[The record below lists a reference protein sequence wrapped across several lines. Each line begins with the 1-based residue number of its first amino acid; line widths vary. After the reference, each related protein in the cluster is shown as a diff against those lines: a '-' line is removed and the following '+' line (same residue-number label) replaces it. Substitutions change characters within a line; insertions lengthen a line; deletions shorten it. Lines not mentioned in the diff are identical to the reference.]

1 MTALQLKLRHCD
13 RNEEA
18 AVMAAILENE
28 AWPVLGRWLAPEDGW
43 LACIDAEMRARGA
56 HPARTV
62 VLLPY
67 AQLMPLAARL
77 WAQARPD
84 GFAPRFE
91 TTQNWS
97 RSLGGFTPAAADLT
111 FDPALDVL
119 SARAMLERTSFAR
132 QAEAAAPLLLEAA
145 QQLGALAA
153 AVPPSER
160 AAWGARARS
169 VALIGMDAG
178 ALALEAAVAQM
189 AVAWAAHSAYASD
202 VLFEPRVMEATDCLI
217 ALQGCQPDP
226 LPAALQAAWGGRMA
240 VLPLDGEPAPAIALP
255 AFHQARD
262 AQDEA
267 QRAAACVLRHVNAGR
282 TPVALVATDRAL
294 TRRVRAMLAS
304 CGLSLRDETG
314 WKLSTSRAGAHV
326 MGALRACVW
335 SAASDAMLDWLKNA
349 PAFDAAAVRQL
360 EAQLRRQPLREWRG
374 VPAVLDTR
382 EQPALAALL
391 VEIEALRDSLQRP
404 RMLSQWLPALR
415 ELLQRSGQWALLQDD
430 VAGGKVLAT
439 LRLSATGLALPAD
452 ALWAK
457 RRLSLM
463 DFMRWVDQAL
473 EAASFTPEYP
483 PQEQVVILPLA
494 QLLGRPF
501 GAVVLPGCDEVRL
514 NPAPEPPGLWTA
526 AQRVALGLP
535 ARDTLEAAL
544 RAAWRHALCA
554 PQVDLLWRAGD
565 DGGEPLLPSPLV
577 QAIQRQA
584 GAGQAADPRAQREVA
599 PQPVARP
606 APVAPQLTMTRLSA
620 SAYGDL
626 RHCPY
631 RFFALRLLGLK
642 EAQELEGELDKRDV
656 GLWLHAV
663 LQAFHERLKAT
674 APADAAARRA
684 LIDTAAAQVTQSM
697 RLAEEEFLPF
707 RAAWPRV
714 RDGYLAW
721 LEQHEAEGLHFEQG
735 EPWQEQPLGA
745 LTLVGR
751 LDRIDR
757 GGAEVMVIDYKTE
770 SPVATARRIREPFED
785 TQLAFY
791 AALLPHDTLRAAYVN
806 VSEKE
811 GSKTFEQK
819 DVVAVRDALLE
830 GISHDLQ
837 RIAAGAPMPALGEG
851 DACEFCAAR
860 GLCRKDSWADETLG
874 QEGAP

>member
-1 MTALQLKLRHCD
+1 MNTIALTARF
-13 RNEEA
+13 
-18 AVMAAILENE
+18 
-28 AWPVLGRWLAPEDGW
+28 PFVLDPALYPTLDCWLAPEQGW
-43 LACIDAEMRARGA
+43 LARIAAHLRARGA

-77 WAQARPD
+77 WAQAHPD

-97 RSLGGFTPAAADLT
+97 RSLGGFTPAATDIT
-111 FDPALDVL
+111 FDAALDVL
-119 SARAMLERTSFAR
+119 TARAMLERTSLGA
-132 QAEAAAPLLLEAA
+132 QADAATPLLLEAA

-169 VALIGMDAG
+169 AAATGMDAG
-178 ALALEAAVAQM
+178 ALALEAVVAQL
-189 AVAWAAHSAYASD
+189 AVAWAANSSYASD
-202 VLFEPRVMEATDCLI
+202 VLFEPRVIEATDCLI
-217 ALQGCQPDP
+217 ALQGFQPDP
-226 LPAALQAAWGGRMA
+226 LPAALQAVWGERMA
-240 VLPLDGEPAPAIALP
+240 VLSLDGELTQAGVIP
-255 AFHQARD
+255 AFHKTRD

-267 QRAAACVLRHVNAGR
+267 QRAAACVLQHVNAGR
-282 TPVALVATDRAL
+282 TPVALVAIDRAL

-304 CGLSLRDETG
+304 RDLQIRDETG

-326 MGALRACVW
+326 MGALRAGAWNV
-335 SAASDAMLDWLKNA
+335 ASDAVLDWLKNA
-349 PAFDAAAVRQL
+349 PTFESTAVRQL

-374 VPAVLDTR
+374 VPGALGAS

-391 VEIEALRDSLQRP
+391 ADLEALRDGLQRP
-404 RMLSQWLPALR
+404 RTLPQWLLVLR

-430 VAGGKVLAT
+430 VAGDTVLAT
-439 LRLSATGLALPAD
+439 LRLSEAGIALPAD
-452 ALWAK
+452 ALWAQ
-457 RRLSLM
+457 RRLSLT
-463 DFMRWVDQAL
+463 DFTRWVDQAL

-514 NPAPEPPGLWTA
+514 NPSPEPPGLWTA
-526 AQRVALGLP
+526 AQRAALGLP
-535 ARDTLEAAL
+535 AREVLEAAL
-544 RAAWRHALCA
+544 RAAWQHALCT

-577 QAIQRQA
+577 QALHLQV
-584 GAGQAADPRAQREVA
+584 GDGQALDPRVKREVVSV
-599 PQPVARP
+599 PVARP
-606 APVAPQLTMTRLSA
+606 MPAAPELDVKRLSA
-620 SAYGDL
+620 SAYSDL
-626 RHCPY
+626 RYCPY
-631 RFFALRLLGLK
+631 RFFALRQLGLK
-642 EAQELEGELDKRDV
+642 EAEELEVELDKRDF

-663 LQAFHERLKAT
+663 LQAFHEQLKT
-674 APADAAARRA
+674 TPQADVVARRA
-684 LIDTAAAQVTQSM
+684 LIDAAATQVTGSM

-707 RAAWPRV
+707 QAAWPRV
-714 RDGYLAW
+714 REGYLEW
-721 LEQHEAEGLHFEQG
+721 LAGHEAEGLHFEEG
-735 EPWQEQPLGA
+735 ERWQEQPLGT

-751 LDRIDR
+751 LDRIDQT
-757 GGAEVMVIDYKTE
+757 GSGEVMVIDYKTE
-770 SPVATARRIREPFED
+770 SPTVTAKRIKEPFED

-791 AALLPHDTLRAAYVN
+791 AALQSHDTLRAAYVN

-819 DVVAVRDALLE
+819 DVVAVRDALIE
-830 GISHDLQ
+830 GIAHDLR
-837 RIAAGAPMPALGEG
+837 RIAEGAPLPALGEG

-860 GLCRKDSWADETLG
+860 GLCRRDFWADDGVG
-874 QEGAP
+874 QEGPL